1 MKSLTVIT
9 CAFLTI
15 FQACGTQESQ
25 NTGATNVNTQSKNE
39 MVKKEIVHTK
49 AVEIPALP
57 QSEAVE
63 DIQKEIN

>member
-9 CAFLTI
+9 CTFLTI

-39 MVKKEIVHTK
+39 IQKGIAHTK
-49 AVEIPALP
+49 AVEIPTLP
-57 QSEAVE
+57 QSETVE